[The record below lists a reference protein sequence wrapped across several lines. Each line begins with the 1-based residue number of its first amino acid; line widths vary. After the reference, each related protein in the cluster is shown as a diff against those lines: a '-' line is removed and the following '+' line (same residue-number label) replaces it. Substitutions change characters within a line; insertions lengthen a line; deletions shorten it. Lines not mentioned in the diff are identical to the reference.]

1 MVTNTLAY
9 SARASKKKKMFD
21 ILAQTCFDY
30 KDEKPSIHSSLGCY
44 LKVLFSAI
52 WKPIRFLGQDFCMF
66 IVTVPG
72 LQVQVRVRSSGTWS
86 GSGSGSGSGSK
97 P

>member
-1 MVTNTLAY
+1 MFNGNKH
-9 SARASKKKKMFD
+9 ASLFCQSIKDEKMFD

-52 WKPIRFLGQDFCMF
+52 WKPIRSLGQDFCMF
-66 IVTVPG
+66 RG
-72 LQVQVRVRSSGTWS
+72 QCQVFRYRVRVRSSGT
-86 GSGSGSGSGSK
+86 GSG
-97 P
+97 